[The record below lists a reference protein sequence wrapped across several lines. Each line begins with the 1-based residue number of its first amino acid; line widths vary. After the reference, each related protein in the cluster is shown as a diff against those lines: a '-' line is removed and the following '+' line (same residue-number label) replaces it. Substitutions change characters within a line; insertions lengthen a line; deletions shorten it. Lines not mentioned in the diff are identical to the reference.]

1 MKKSQLKK
9 FDYQIKKDQNYI
21 IEDKVIKTTDI
32 NILLNRVKKNKIE
45 SKKKLILLISIIGI
59 LFLVSILMFVK

>member
-32 NILLNRVKKNKIE
+32 NILLNRVRKKKIE

>member
-1 MKKSQLKK
+1 MKKTQLKK

-32 NILLNRVKKNKIE
+32 NILLNRVRKKKIE